1 MPNII
6 KPKRSSVAGK
16 VPTTSDIV
24 SGEIAI
30 NNTDSKI
37 YQNNGTTVVQVGA
50 GKLTA
55 LSDVVVTSPT
65 NGQSLTY
72 NGTNWVNSAA
82 GAGDVVGAASSTD
95 NALVRFDGTTGKLIQ
110 NGTVTQ
116 DDNGNLANVN
126 SVSFD
131 TTPATLPTTEGSM
144 YWDVDKGSVAVVMQ
158 GADVVQEVGESQYM
172 FIEASANITKGQV
185 VMFTGAI
192 GSSGTP
198 TGAPATGVTDGSYI
212 MGIAAE
218 DITSGTSGFVQTFG
232 ILKPINTTGFSLG
245 TILWYN
251 PAVAGGLTTTKPT
264 APNIKVQMAAVTAG
278 NSAGGALFIR
288 VTAGSELGGTDSN
301 VLFNT
306 LSGGNLIAYDATNGY
321 WKNINLTDGTAINIT
336 ETAGGAITIAN
347 TGVTSA
353 VAGTGIGVSG
363 ATGAVTITNND
374 RGSSQNIFKNVAVSG
389 QSTIV
394 ADGNDDTLTV
404 AAGTG
409 ISITTNATTDTLTIS
424 ATNNGTV
431 TSVTGTSPVVSS
443 GGATPAISLAS
454 GYGDTQN
461 PYASKTANNFLAAPN
476 GTAGAPTFRAIVA
489 ADIPTLNQNTTGTA
503 SNVTGTVAIAN
514 GGTGATTNTAART
527 NLGATTLGANIFTI
541 TNPSAVTF
549 PRFNADNTISALDAA
564 TFRTAIGAGTSST
577 TGTVTSVIAGTGLS
591 GGTITTSGTIAL
603 ANTAVTA
610 GSYTNTN
617 ITVDAQG
624 RITAAS
630 NGSAGGVS
638 SFNTR
643 TGAVTLTSGD
653 VTGALGFTPY
663 NATNPNSYISLSSA
677 ITGYTAGTNTAL
689 AATDTLLAALGK
701 LQGQVT
707 ARTSNTGTVTSVGGT
722 GTVSGLTL
730 SGTVTTSGN
739 LTLGGT
745 LAVTAS
751 NFASQT
757 TKTFLAAPNAANGV
771 PTFRTIVASDIPTLN
786 QNTTGSAATLTT
798 GRTIAITGDLTYT
811 SGSFNGS
818 ANVTGTGTLANTAV
832 TAGSYTSAN
841 ITVDSKGRITAATNG
856 TVTGVVWQS
865 VQASSFTAVAGS
877 AYPVNTTS
885 AAITVTFPS
894 SASAGQIITLTDY
907 AGTWA
912 TNNVTIN
919 PNGLKVNTFTNTQR
933 LTTNRQSIQF
943 VYIDSTQ
950 GWVAY
955 SGFLDALPTV
965 IYTGSA
971 LIVAGGGG
979 GGNTGFGAWTGGGGG
994 AGGMVQVASM
1004 TFVKGTVYT
1013 ATVGGGGGGGASGA
1027 SSTLTG
1033 QTTAVG
1039 GGAGG
1044 FSQSAGVSGG
1054 SGGGGGGGG
1063 GGVHLG
1069 GSGTAGQ
1076 GNKGGDYPNSGNAG
1090 APGGGAG
1097 AAGANSDGAAGGAGL
1112 ASSITGTSVTYSTG
1126 GNPFGS
1132 SVGAAN
1138 TGNAGSSNGGAG
1150 GSGVVILSV
1159 PTANYSGTTTGSP
1172 SITTSGANTIIR
1184 FTSSGT
1190 YTG

>member
-65 NGQSLTY
+65 NGQSLSY
-72 NGTNWVNSAA
+72 NGTNWVNSNA

-116 DDNGNLANVN
+116 DDNGNIANVN

-192 GSSGTP
+192 GGSGTP

-232 ILKPINTTGFSLG
+232 ILKPVNTTGFSLG

-251 PAVAGGLTTTKPT
+251 PAVAGGLTATKPT
-264 APNIKVQMAAVTAG
+264 APNIKVQMAAVTSG

-409 ISITTNATTDTLTIS
+409 ISITTNATTDTLTIT

-476 GTAGAPTFRAIVA
+476 GTAGAPTFRSIVA

-577 TGTVTSVIAGTGLS
+577 TGTVTSVGGTGTVNGITLSGTVTSSGNLTLGGTLSGVSLTTQVSGTLPIANGGTGATTAANALTSLGAYPASNPSGYTSNTGTVTSIVAGTGLS

-630 NGSAGGVS
+630 NGTAGGVTS
-638 SFNTR
+638 IAGTANQITASAS
-643 TGAVTLTSGD
+643 TGAVTLSLPSTINVNTS
-653 VTGALGFTPY
+653 
-663 NATNPNSYISLSSA
+663 
-677 ITGYTAGTNTAL
+677 
-689 AATDTLLAALGK
+689 
-701 LQGQVT
+701 
-707 ARTSNTGTVTSVGGT
+707 
-722 GTVSGLTL
+722 
-730 SGTVTTSGN
+730 
-739 LTLGGT
+739 
-745 LAVTAS
+745 
-751 NFASQT
+751 
-757 TKTFLAAPNAANGV
+757 
-771 PTFRTIVASDIPTLN
+771 
-786 QNTTGSAATLTT
+786 GSAATLTT

-818 ANVTGTGTLANTAV
+818 ANVTGTGTLANSGV
-832 TAGSYTSAN
+832 TAGSYTTAN
-841 ITVDSKGRITAATNG
+841 ITVDAKGRVTAASSGTAGGGVLAG
-856 TVTGVVWQS
+856 TVIWYAANAAPTGYLK
-865 VQASSFTAVAGS
+865 ANG
-877 AYPVNTTS
+877 
-885 AAITVTFPS
+885 AAISRSTYSALFSAIGTTFGSGDGSTTFNVPDLR
-894 SASAGQIITLTDY
+894 GY
-907 AGTWA
+907 FVRGWA
-912 TNNVTIN
+912 D
-919 PNGLKVNTFTNTQR
+919 NG
-933 LTTNRQSIQF
+933 S
-943 VYIDSTQ
+943 IDSGRGFGSTQ
-950 GWVAY
+950 T
-955 SGFLDALPTV
+955 DAFQGHYHLVKEAGGTQV
-965 IYTGSA
+965 IGST
-971 LIVAGGGG
+971 LNAGGGG
-979 GGNTGFGAWTGGGGG
+979 FGTVESPNAHAGVNRGNTQAMDITTG
-994 AGGMVQVASM
+994 VN
-1004 TFVKGTVYT
+1004 
-1013 ATVGGGGGGGASGA
+1013 
-1027 SSTLTG
+1027 
-1033 QTTAVG
+1033 
-1039 GGAGG
+1039 
-1044 FSQSAGVSGG
+1044 G
-1054 SGGGGGGGG
+1054 S
-1063 GGVHLG
+1063 
-1069 GSGTAGQ
+1069 
-1076 GNKGGDYPNSGNAG
+1076 PR
-1090 APGGGAG
+1090 
-1097 AAGANSDGAAGGAGL
+1097 
-1112 ASSITGTSVTYSTG
+1112 
-1126 GNPFGS
+1126 
-1132 SVGAAN
+1132 
-1138 TGNAGSSNGGAG
+1138 
-1150 GSGVVILSV
+1150 
-1159 PTANYSGTTTGSP
+1159 TANETRPTNLALLAC
-1172 SITTSGANTIIR
+1172 IK
-1184 FTSSGT
+1184 F
-1190 YTG
+1190 

>member
-1 MPNII
+1 MANII
-6 KPKRSSVAGK
+6 KPKRSTVAAK

-24 SGEIAI
+24 NGEIAI
-30 NNTDSKI
+30 NSTDKKI
-37 YQNNGTTVVQVGA
+37 YTNAGGTITQVGA
-50 GKLTA
+50 GAITA
-55 LSDVVVTSPT
+55 LSDVVITSPT
-65 NGQSLTY
+65 SGQGLQY
-72 NGTNWVNSAA
+72 DGTNWINAS
-82 GAGDVVGAASSTD
+82 GSGSGDVVGAASSTD

-192 GSSGTP
+192 GGSGIP

-232 ILKPINTTGFSLG
+232 ILKPVDTTGFSLG

-251 PAVAGGLTTTKPT
+251 PAVAGGLTATKPS

-278 NSAGGALFIR
+278 NSSGGALFIR
-288 VTAGSELGGTDSN
+288 VTAGTELGGTDSN

-409 ISITTNATTDTLTIS
+409 ISITTDATSDTLTIT

-514 GGTGATTNTAART
+514 GGTGETTRQAAMDTLAGAVTSGQYLRGNGTDVVMSTIQAADVPTLNQNTTGTASNVTGTVAIANGGTGATSAASALS
-527 NLGATTLGANIFTI
+527 NLGAYPAS
-541 TNPSAVTF
+541 NPS
-549 PRFNADNTISALDAA
+549 
-564 TFRTAIGAGTSST
+564 GYTSN
-577 TGTVTSVIAGTGLS
+577 TGTVTSIVAGTGLS

-630 NGSAGGVS
+630 SGSGGGVS

-663 NATNPNSYISLSSA
+663 NSTNPN
-677 ITGYTAGTNTAL
+677 GY
-689 AATDTLLAALGK
+689 
-701 LQGQVT
+701 
-707 ARTSNTGTVTSVGGT
+707 TSNTGTVTSVSGT
-722 GTVSGLTL
+722 GTASGLSL

-739 LTLGGT
+739 ITLSGT
-745 LAVTAS
+745 VNSLAAGTYGISISGNAATASTAS
-751 NFASQT
+751 NT
-757 TKTFLAAPNAANGV
+757 TSISSAVGTGYTWTGIQLFQSNADTGSSTGV
-771 PTFRTIVASDIPTLN
+771 PLQAYSSSGGAIMAFHRGGVFAVNMGLDSDNVFRIGGWSAGANRLQMDMLGNLTMSGTVAGTN
-786 QNTTGSAATLTT
+786 
-798 GRTIAITGDLTYT
+798 ITAG
-811 SGSFNGS
+811 G
-818 ANVTGTGTLANTAV
+818 NVTGSSTSCTGNAATASNPASGGTFITSSNIGSQSV
-832 TAGSYTSAN
+832 NFATTAGSVGAPSAGAVGSYAWVRS
-841 ITVDSKGRITAATNG
+841 ILRVSSGVTAAFGAT
-856 TVTGVVWQS
+856 
-865 VQASSFTAVAGS
+865 VAGS
-877 AYPVNTTS
+877 
-885 AAITVTFPS
+885 
-894 SASAGQIITLTDY
+894 
-907 AGTWA
+907 
-912 TNNVTIN
+912 TIA
-919 PNGLKVNTFTNTQR
+919 PAQQ
-933 LTTNRQSIQF
+933 RQSSQT
-943 VYIDSTQ
+943 SP
-950 GWVAY
+950 
-955 SGFLDALPTV
+955 SGMFGDNQ
-965 IYTGSA
+965 TGSA
-971 LIVAGGGG
+971 L
-979 GGNTGFGAWTGGGGG
+979 TGTWQCMSHF
-994 AGGMVQVASM
+994 S
-1004 TFVKGTVYT
+1004 
-1013 ATVGGGGGGGASGA
+1013 SG
-1027 SSTLTG
+1027 
-1033 QTTAVG
+1033 
-1039 GGAGG
+1039 
-1044 FSQSAGVSGG
+1044 SAGIEYIFGLFVRVS
-1054 SGGGGGGGG
+1054 
-1063 GGVHLG
+1063 
-1069 GSGTAGQ
+1069 
-1076 GNKGGDYPNSGNAG
+1076 
-1090 APGGGAG
+1090 
-1097 AAGANSDGAAGGAGL
+1097 
-1112 ASSITGTSVTYSTG
+1112 
-1126 GNPFGS
+1126 
-1132 SVGAAN
+1132 
-1138 TGNAGSSNGGAG
+1138 
-1150 GSGVVILSV
+1150 
-1159 PTANYSGTTTGSP
+1159 
-1172 SITTSGANTIIR
+1172 
-1184 FTSSGT
+1184 
-1190 YTG
+1190 

>member
-37 YQNNGTTVVQVGA
+37 YQNNGTSVVQVGA

-65 NGQSLTY
+65 SGQSLAY
-72 NGTNWVNSAA
+72 NGTNWVNSNA

-116 DDNGNLANVN
+116 DDNGNIANVN

-251 PAVAGGLTTTKPT
+251 PAVAGGLTTTKPS

-288 VTAGSELGGTDSN
+288 VTAGTELGGTDSN

-409 ISITTNATTDTLTIS
+409 ISITTNATTDTLTIT

-527 NLGATTLGANIFTI
+527 NLGASTLGANIFTI

-577 TGTVTSVIAGTGLS
+577 TGTVTSIVAGTGLS

-643 TGAVTLTSGD
+643 TGAVTLTSVD
-653 VTGALGFTPY
+653 VTSALGFTPY
-663 NATNPNSYISLSSA
+663 NATNPFSYISLASA

-707 ARTSNTGTVTSVGGT
+707 ARGTGTVTSVGGT

-730 SGTVTTSGN
+730 TGTVTTSGN

-841 ITVDSKGRITAATNG
+841 ITVDSKGRITAASNG
-856 TVTGVVWQS
+856 SGGSVTP
-865 VQASSFTAVAGS
+865 AAVSDQNNTSTGYFDLPLGTSAQRPGS
-877 AYPVNTTS
+877 ATTGMIRFNSTVSRYEGYNGSEWVPFVTSGYPY
-885 AAITVTFPS
+885 TVEY
-894 SASAGQIITLTDY
+894 L
-907 AGTWA
+907 
-912 TNNVTIN
+912 V
-919 PNGLKVNTFTNTQR
+919 
-933 LTTNRQSIQF
+933 
-943 VYIDSTQ
+943 
-950 GWVAY
+950 
-955 SGFLDALPTV
+955 
-965 IYTGSA
+965 
-971 LIVAGGGG
+971 VAGGGG
-979 GGNTGFGAWTGGGGG
+979 GGGTGGGGG
-994 AGGMVQVASM
+994 AGGYRNSTSGELSGRNSSAESPLSVSP
-1004 TFVKGTVYT
+1004 GTIYT
-1013 ATVGGGGGGGASGA
+1013 VTIGAGGSSTTYGGGGTNGSNSSFGSIIALGGGFGIHAGGGGNGGA
-1027 SSTLTG
+1027 
-1033 QTTAVG
+1033 G
-1039 GGAGG
+1039 GGAGYNGTGGTGNATQG
-1044 FSQSAGVSGG
+1044 FNGGSAGYSGPWFP
-1054 SGGGGGGGG
+1054 GGG
-1063 GGVHLG
+1063 
-1069 GSGTAGQ
+1069 
-1076 GNKGGDYPNSGNAG
+1076 
-1090 APGGGAG
+1090 GGGAG
-1097 AAGANSDGAAGGAGL
+1097 AAGTNQSGSSPGNGGNGL
-1112 ASSITGTSVTYSTG
+1112 SSSITGSAVTRGGGGGGGSRSGGAGTG
-1126 GNPFGS
+1126 GTGGGGAGVGGGDGNPGTINTGGGGGS
-1132 SVGAAN
+1132 SGG
-1138 TGNAGSSNGGAG
+1138 TGGTSGSG
-1150 GSGVVILSV
+1150 GSGVVILRI
-1159 PTANYSGTTTGSP
+1159 PTTKYSGIFTGSP
-1172 SITTSGANTIIR
+1172 SVATVGANTILT
-1184 FTSSGT
+1184 FNSSGS
-1190 YTG
+1190 YTA